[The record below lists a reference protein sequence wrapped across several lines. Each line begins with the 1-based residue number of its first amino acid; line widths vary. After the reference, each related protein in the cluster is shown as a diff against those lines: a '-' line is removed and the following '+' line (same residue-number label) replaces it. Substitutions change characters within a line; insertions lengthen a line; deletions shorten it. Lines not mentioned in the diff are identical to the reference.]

1 MAKWAIYDRDGNV
14 RHESVTEYNGDGKIV
29 YQDTFE
35 YSGNWMGECF
45 LTVSVKAAYPID
57 FQIGDYIEYRGEKFT
72 INYDP
77 TVIKKSRRGTYGEG
91 FTYDSIKFNSLS
103 DELTQMRL
111 HDWVLSDNTLHYTS
125 LPTFSFYAKDVDD
138 LVDRLQACADRW
150 CKDNNRAKGEY
161 WMFYTLKNNTT
172 GTADT
177 GQTQTV
183 YERTTARARDVME
196 CCGVEEGTEE
206 YASYLNEVADNWKA
220 AYGIDGSY
228 KDSRDD
234 ERYDRNISITGQSVW
249 DAMAMIKQQFGLN
262 FIIRG
267 RNVYVGTAGV
277 PTSHIFKY
285 GKGNG
290 LYEVDKTAD
299 QDQLV
304 VTRLHA
310 YGGSDNLPTRY
321 YASLNVVTFAKIE
334 KITSN
339 NKETNLYSDFDLD
352 LDFAARYFNVPLQG
366 YGDGNYVV
374 RLTADGIT
382 VNARAYQKLDSA
394 RISIYTE
401 YLSGS
406 TDADDNTDE
415 ENFRKFQDA
424 LAEGKTVYFASGVKR
439 DSFPADHLTASTQ
452 NLPDNM
458 AVNSL
463 MLPGF
468 PNNALA
474 DICRAEYDSEK
485 DVTNYYITNP
495 DTKTETLFHTE
506 SGKHVV
512 VFSKDKYDPFIVSPN
527 AEELGIRDGDINCT
541 EENDDNGLEK
551 VYPTIEEVTDTQA
564 GIGNTGK
571 RLDAVVGAERVDDN
585 GVYPKSTTDESKI
598 KGFHIYLP
606 ALGFDLRQAA
616 KDAGGSD
623 AQISMKDG
631 FCGARTF
638 PVASI
643 TAVSDT
649 SAIKQTYPDA
659 AWDLN
664 CRRAHDDSLDLYFP
678 YSYAKSV
685 SGVSEAMTDA
695 YQVRKGD
702 HYVLTGIEVSD
713 VNYVWTASVK
723 LLAKAIHWLCKND
736 YTRYVYSPKIDE
748 IYMAREARE
757 AAKSNRESLHDTLKE
772 GDILLFQD
780 SDLRLNGSVY
790 IDKLTIKENGN
801 NGIPTYEVTLRDEV
815 TVGTLQRIQNK
826 VDSIA
831 TDVKSGNVGGGLM
844 STSQVA
850 TLIEAFG
857 AEWFISKLQDDT
869 AQGLITLLKGLL
881 VGDGTHG
888 IDEKGKATLLSVFGS
903 AVDASGNTVWYIT
916 EEGKAK
922 LATLIADTI
931 QANGQLIADNIHSK
945 NYADT
950 GDGSGTGFN
959 LWVDGNISNM
969 VLDNLTVRGKWTAAV
984 LEILK
989 LQYTAGNLTLTAA
1002 GGEIYHVEAYAADDS
1017 LATGIDTDA
1026 DANKLNSVRYY
1037 RCYFKATDGDRH
1049 IDNLWHVGDLVRC
1062 QTFNL
1067 KDGTY
1072 RNAANRMYY
1081 RVVVNVGKEVKTING
1096 VECFYIDLSN
1106 SEMVTVD
1113 GVETY
1118 GLMHNKTNANVPVWL
1133 TNDAP
1138 QEGDAVAHV
1147 GSATD
1152 TDRQGAVQLVAVGDE
1167 AVRIYSGINETL
1179 ESLNQFVTINLAPKG
1194 SYINT
1199 RFFKFTNGWKE
1210 NNPTIQ
1216 CGDWTAGTVAY
1227 GSEVYQHNGSSW
1239 LCVAEETTDE
1249 PSEGSADWKQI
1260 AQKGDDGAASYDV
1273 ALSRYQGMLT
1283 VDDLGN
1289 VIGGLYTTSTIDG
1302 KTVKQFRVST
1312 AVFVRKGQ
1320 DILLEQDDDEP
1331 TKEGHYKLQVI
1342 SDDCACMVKNSTVY
1356 IEKIKNLRDGVAE
1369 TDEEITDYDA
1379 MRQMSFCRVNIVVD
1393 CEGKA
1398 ARTIEFPIRIAHD
1411 AQPFMVCD
1419 LSNEH
1424 ASIGWNTKAQKYYGL
1439 PVETEVSLMYKNQ
1452 LWPISTMEV
1461 TGVPSGLKA
1470 TITENGSKRKLS
1482 IGLDGTINGD
1492 FVDKVLNINLHIT
1505 GIYAGATYEYDKT
1518 LTIDKSNDVAVF
1530 EIVTNVDNVM
1540 VGSDGT
1546 LSASTVTAE
1555 VYATSA
1561 DNNRYKVDTLQG
1573 MKLQYALDSLTAWQ
1587 DYTAGVGVT
1596 ADNLYVAFRL
1606 VDDSEAIV
1614 YDRET
1619 VPVVKQGKDG
1629 TSFSVNGT
1637 AVGYFEGGDI
1647 DIKTPAAY
1655 FSSIGYTPK
1664 SGDLCLYL
1672 PVMGN
1677 ASIYKYNGST
1687 WADRGETIADNE
1699 CWLIDND
1706 KDTKDGHI
1714 FVYVKSG
1721 SAYTWKDMG
1730 NLKGPAGNNGSDAEY
1745 YELSS
1750 EPGTFHQYTGGKW
1763 NDSVTVRLWHVKGAS
1778 RTEVKGQ
1785 SVVLIANVNDEGTE
1799 STEVMGMET
1808 LPATIS
1814 AEGTYGSWFDDEQH
1828 PLLSITVR
1836 DNNTGAADLII
1847 PAVRDGNNGVG
1858 YFITPQAF
1866 VVTEGT
1872 DESLQADDDTADDY
1886 RYKTTNFIYTGI
1898 PDVLAIHKS
1907 VGSVDTIVAAD
1918 SISVDSD
1925 GETLLADNWLSTLKA
1940 SFKTGT
1946 GYSLTGV
1953 MTSSSL
1959 RSDTTVNKIKF
1970 TFVADGVTLRCEVY
1984 INRLGTTSTTVVGD
1998 TTTMV
2003 MNRVETKLQDYPTT
2017 TEYQAWVKANS
2028 LSLESV
2034 YTKEQVDEKD
2044 RSVIQQ
2050 TAETISLRTQQLRG
2064 GRSMWINGDFEISE
2078 SLAPKYI
2085 HNATDTS
2092 KTETDSL
2099 VADDVPAGFNKA
2111 LKFSCQSAYS
2121 GVFWRKDTQKYV
2133 EPVNGKAYCLSF
2145 FAKAT
2150 TGCNMTVG
2158 FEGISVGTVALTSEW
2173 RRFAV
2178 YFGTSLDYSRWNNG
2192 TGAVVFYP
2200 SSALGDN
2207 YVLLTGIQFETGTE
2221 AAGAPTVFSNST
2233 YDWTITGIDIRNGII
2248 DAIAGIFNFV
2258 GKDGK
2263 AYIKVEQ
2270 DDGGY
2275 PHLVFYD
2282 PNTKDSDGNPVA
2294 AYDLGYGGL
2303 SQLVQT
2309 SQQQGWRTVIYYGT
2323 YAEGST
2329 IHAEDLYEAPP
2340 LMSTAF
2346 EYKAAWFKNYQ
2357 GEKQYPSTEAKNA
2370 DLCVYL
2376 SDDVDSNYLPTST
2389 VKLEDG
2395 WHLLYYKRE
2404 YSQKGGETQVMPD
2417 GSELRPLQSSI
2428 DTVYYTIFLT
2438 KDGRRVYKDG
2448 ELLTHEL
2455 AVARYTGISTVWGD
2469 YTIYLD
2475 GALYVDSTGITDGSR
2490 TVLPTE

>member
-1 MAKWAIYDRDGNV
+1 MQL
-14 RHESVTEYNGDGKIV
+14 TEEFIRRIARRVNQVSGGATVSNILNGDTPVNRALNAEHATSAANLDTDSSDWQTIDGK
-29 YQDTFE
+29 DKA
-35 YSGNWMGECF
+35 
-45 LTVSVKAAYPID
+45 VKDAV
-57 FQIGDYIEYRGEKFT
+57 IEYT
-72 INYDP
+72 D
-77 TVIKKSRRGTYGEG
+77 
-91 FTYDSIKFNSLS
+91 
-103 DELTQMRL
+103 
-111 HDWVLSDNTLHYTS
+111 
-125 LPTFSFYAKDVDD
+125 
-138 LVDRLQACADRW
+138 
-150 CKDNNRAKGEY
+150 
-161 WMFYTLKNNTT
+161 
-172 GTADT
+172 
-177 GQTQTV
+177 
-183 YERTTARARDVME
+183 
-196 CCGVEEGTEE
+196 
-206 YASYLNEVADNWKA
+206 
-220 AYGIDGSY
+220 
-228 KDSRDD
+228 
-234 ERYDRNISITGQSVW
+234 
-249 DAMAMIKQQFGLN
+249 QQLE
-262 FIIRG
+262 
-267 RNVYVGTAGV
+267 A
-277 PTSHIFKY
+277 
-285 GKGNG
+285 
-290 LYEVDKTAD
+290 
-299 QDQLV
+299 
-304 VTRLHA
+304 
-310 YGGSDNLPTRY
+310 
-321 YASLNVVTFAKIE
+321 
-334 KITSN
+334 
-339 NKETNLYSDFDLD
+339 
-352 LDFAARYFNVPLQG
+352 
-366 YGDGNYVV
+366 
-374 RLTADGIT
+374 
-382 VNARAYQKLDSA
+382 
-394 RISIYTE
+394 
-401 YLSGS
+401 
-406 TDADDNTDE
+406 
-415 ENFRKFQDA
+415 A
-424 LAEGKTVYFASGVKR
+424 LAEIAKEYISKTKD
-439 DSFPADHLTASTQ
+439 DSAQ
-452 NLPDNM
+452 
-458 AVNSL
+458 
-463 MLPGF
+463 G
-468 PNNALA
+468 
-474 DICRAEYDSEK
+474 
-485 DVTNYYITNP
+485 YI
-495 DTKTETLFHTE
+495 KFL
-506 SGKHVV
+506 
-512 VFSKDKYDPFIVSPN
+512 
-527 AEELGIRDGDINCT
+527 
-541 EENDDNGLEK
+541 
-551 VYPTIEEVTDTQA
+551 A
-564 GIGNTGK
+564 GILFGDAGK
-571 RLDAVVGAERVDDN
+571 YGITAEGAATLLKLILESDAA
-585 GVYPKSTTDESKI
+585 I
-598 KGFHIYLP
+598 KG
-606 ALGFDLRQAA
+606 AL
-616 KDAGGSD
+616 
-623 AQISMKDG
+623 
-631 FCGARTF
+631 
-638 PVASI
+638 
-643 TAVSDT
+643 
-649 SAIKQTYPDA
+649 
-659 AWDLN
+659 
-664 CRRAHDDSLDLYFP
+664 
-678 YSYAKSV
+678 SV
-685 SGVSEAMTDA
+685 SGNT
-695 YQVRKGD
+695 
-702 HYVLTGIEVSD
+702 
-713 VNYVWTASVK
+713 
-723 LLAKAIHWLCKND
+723 
-736 YTRYVYSPKIDE
+736 
-748 IYMAREARE
+748 
-757 AAKSNRESLHDTLKE
+757 TL
-772 GDILLFQD
+772 D
-780 SDLRLNGSVY
+780 
-790 IDKLTIKENGN
+790 
-801 NGIPTYEVTLRDEV
+801 
-815 TVGTLQRIQNK
+815 
-826 VDSIA
+826 
-831 TDVKSGNVGGGLM
+831 
-844 STSQVA
+844 
-850 TLIEAFG
+850 
-857 AEWFISKLQDDT
+857 
-869 AQGLITLLKGLL
+869 
-881 VGDGTHG
+881 
-888 IDEKGKATLLSVFGS
+888 
-903 AVDASGNTVWYIT
+903 
-916 EEGKAK
+916 
-922 LATLIADTI
+922 
-931 QANGQLIADNIHSK
+931 GQLIADNIHSK

-1017 LATGIDTDA
+1017 IATGIDTDT

-1049 IDNLWHVGDLVRC
+1049 IDNLWHVGDLARC

-1216 CGDWTAGTVAY
+1216 CGDWTAGTVAH

-1836 DNNTGAADLII
+1836 GNNTGAADLII

-1907 VGSVDTIVAAD
+1907 AGSVDTIVAAD

-2064 GRSMWINGDFEISE
+2064 GRNMWINGDFEISE

-2133 EPVNGKAYCLSF
+2133 EPANGKACCLSF

-2417 GSELRPLQSSI
+2417 GSELRPLQNSI